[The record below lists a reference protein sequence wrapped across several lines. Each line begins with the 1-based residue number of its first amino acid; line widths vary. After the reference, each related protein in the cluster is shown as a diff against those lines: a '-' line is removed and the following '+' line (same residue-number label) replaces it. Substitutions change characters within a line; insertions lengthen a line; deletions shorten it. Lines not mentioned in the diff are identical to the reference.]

1 MQRFYK
7 GREQELAKALGIPVS
22 KLREKKF
29 MEQFAENLRAD
40 LNNETTNFPRL
51 AKSAKT
57 LGKMNQ
63 QAKTA
68 MVSKIAEDHYKIF
81 KKGYKK
87 FLKGKPIKE
96 FNKTEQAAIGR
107 REKDALIITYD
118 IFLDLDE

>member
-7 GREQELAKALGIPVS
+7 GREKELAKALGIPVS

-29 MEQFAENLRAD
+29 MENFADNLRTD
-40 LNNETTNFPRL
+40 LNNETTNFPRF

-63 QAKTA
+63 QTKTA
-68 MVSKIAEDHYKIF
+68 IVNKIAEDHHKMF
-81 KKGYKK
+81 KKAYKK
-87 FLKGKPIKE
+87 FLKGKPMKE

-107 REKDALIITYD
+107 REKDALIITYEL
-118 IFLDLDE
+118 FLDLDE